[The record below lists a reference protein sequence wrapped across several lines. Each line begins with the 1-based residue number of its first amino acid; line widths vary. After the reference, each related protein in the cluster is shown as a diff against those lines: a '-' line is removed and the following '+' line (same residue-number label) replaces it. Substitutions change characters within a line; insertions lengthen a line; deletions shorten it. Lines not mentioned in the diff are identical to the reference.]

1 MDVSGVDLLAVLVAG
16 VAGFAF
22 GSVWYMTLSRPWL
35 AAVGK
40 TKEQLRTESSPTVF
54 VLAAVAQ
61 LVMAYVLAR
70 VVAWHGEPTAGSGL
84 LVGLVVWVG
93 FVATTLVVNH
103 GFQGA
108 RRSLTLIDGGHW
120 LGVLLIQGLVIGL
133 LGH

>member
-1 MDVSGVDLLAVLVAG
+1 MGVDLVAVVVAG

-22 GSVWYMTLSRPWL
+22 GSVWYMALSRPWL

-40 TKEQLRTESSPTVF
+40 TKEQLRAESSPAVF

-70 VVAWHGEPTAGSGL
+70 VIGWHGETTVGSGML
-84 LVGLVVWVG
+84 MGLVAWIG
-93 FVATTLVVNH
+93 FVATTLSVNH

-108 RRSLTLIDGGHW
+108 RRSLTVIDGGHW

-133 LGH
+133 FGA